1 MIDVPNGVEMVN
13 LDELEVKTIW
23 DKIKDFDK
31 MFSDGTKGDYEGFRE
46 RMLDPNAVVGRVEN
60 GLVILKNIIDGL
72 CAEVHIR
79 FWDKKLS
86 IHADVCK
93 DCLMW
98 AFLQFDLQRIETFVP
113 SVSKAVRRFITKRLN
128 FREEGVMR
136 NKIRWNGMLVDM
148 HFYSILKNE
157 VLQ

>member
-13 LDELEVKTIW
+13 LDEFEVKNIW
-23 DKIKDFDK
+23 DRVKDFDK
-31 MFSDGTKGDYEGFRE
+31 MFCDGTRGNYKEFKRKL
-46 RMLDPNAVVGRVEN
+46 LDPNVIVLRVEN
-60 GLVILKNIIDGL
+60 GILILKNMVDNL
-72 CAEVHIR
+72 CSEAHIQ

-86 IHADVCK
+86 IHANVCK

-98 AFLQFDLQRIETFVP
+98 AFLQFGLERIETFVP